1 MTSTARSKILGLA
14 IVVLSFTMMIGCVG
28 ASSSTPSSQTSGNGG
43 TNTGGGG
50 TTSHS
55 VDLSWN
61 ASTSQVVGYNVYRG
75 SQSGGPYTMVNPI
88 LEASTSFVDSNVQTG
103 QTYYYV
109 VTSVDSGSHESNY
122 SNEAQAAVP

>member
-1 MTSTARSKILGLA
+1 MKSSSPWKDVAFALILLCLA
-14 IVVLSFTMMIGCVG
+14 AMIGCVG
-28 ASSSTPSSQTSGNGG
+28 TSSGTSSSQSSN
-43 TNTGGGG
+43 NTGGTTG
-50 TTSHS
+50 TSGTSSHS
-55 VDLSWN
+55 VDLTWN
-61 ASTSQVVGYNVYRG
+61 ASASQVVGYNVYRG
-75 SQSGGPYTMVNPI
+75 SQSGGPYTMVNPV